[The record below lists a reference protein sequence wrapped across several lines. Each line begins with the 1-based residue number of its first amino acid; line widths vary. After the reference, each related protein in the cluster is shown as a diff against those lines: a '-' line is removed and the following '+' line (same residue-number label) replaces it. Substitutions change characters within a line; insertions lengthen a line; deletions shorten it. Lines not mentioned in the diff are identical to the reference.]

1 MKSIIL
7 AAGYATRLYPLTLNT
22 PKPLLDINGKPIIEY
37 ILDKIFE
44 INVNEIFI
52 VTNNKFFAHFNKWLK
67 NYKTNIPIK
76 VLNDGTLTN
85 ETRIGAIGDI
95 NFAIKKENIKD
106 DILVIG
112 GDNLFKLSLK
122 EFINFQKNKKTSII
136 AAHDI
141 KDKELAKLYGIL
153 SVNKDNKIINFV
165 EKPKFPESTLASTCI
180 YFFSKETLTLFHK
193 YIEEGNPAD
202 KTGYFIEWLYK
213 KTDIHAF
220 IFDSEWYDIGSLQGL
235 EEARRKIK

>member
-1 MKSIIL
+1 MKAIIL

-37 ILDKIFE
+37 ILNKILE
-44 INVNEIFI
+44 TDVDEIFI
-52 VTNNKFFAHFNKWLK
+52 VTNNKFFNHFNEWLN

-85 ETRIGAIGDI
+85 ETRLGAIGDI

-106 DILVIG
+106 DILVVG

-122 EFINFQKNKKTSII
+122 ELINFQKSKNTSVI

-141 KDKELAKLYGIL
+141 KNKELAKLYGIL
-153 SVNKDNKIINFV
+153 SINGNNKIIEFN
-165 EKPKFPESTLASTCI
+165 EKPQLPNSTIASTCI
-180 YFFSKETLTLFHK
+180 YFLSKETLNLLNK
-193 YIEEGNPAD
+193 YIEEGNPSD
-202 KTGYFIEWLYK
+202 KTGHFIQWLYK
-213 KTDIHAF
+213 KEDIHAF
-220 IFDSEWYDIGSLQGL
+220 IFDSEWFDIGSKQGL
-235 EEARRKIK
+235 DEAKQKIR